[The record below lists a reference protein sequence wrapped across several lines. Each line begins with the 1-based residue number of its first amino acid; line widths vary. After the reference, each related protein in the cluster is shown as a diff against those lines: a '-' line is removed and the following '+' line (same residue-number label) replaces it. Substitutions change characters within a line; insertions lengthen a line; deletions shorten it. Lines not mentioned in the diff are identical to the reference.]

1 MVKDSKVTVKLT
13 DAQLKK
19 MRIAVENETGTTLR
33 ISFKI
38 FNGNGLPHQLLLTTR
53 HKIKFRNAFNNN
65 MSTDIRLSK
74 AQISKAFL
82 SEDF

>member
-1 MVKDSKVTVKLT
+1 MVKESKVTVKLT

-19 MRIAVENETGTTLR
+19 MKIAVENETGTTLR

-38 FNGNGLPHQLLLTTR
+38 FNGYGLPHQLLLTTR
-53 HKIKFRNAFNNN
+53 HKIKFINAFN
-65 MSTDIRLSK
+65 MSTDIKISK
-74 AQISKAFL
+74 AQISKAFV